1 MQDTVAVL
9 TAGLAAVLA
18 LAAAAL
24 GEALGRLPADAAT
37 AAGRGE
43 PPCGAGRLLADAIA
57 RSLAVLIASMS
68 AIAVTGGA
76 PPAALATALL
86 PLAAAP
92 VTAAP
97 LLGAPLR
104 LGLLA
109 WCAVRVL
116 EVATPLAAI
125 AGLVAG
131 LGVWTA
137 IGPRRLG
144 ATLRQTGRDTISVLA
159 AAPIAV
165 PACVP
170 LLVGLTLAPWELL
183 RRCRR
188 PLLPPPAPQADP
200 TGALSIVYLDGVGKT
215 WRPPTTVARELVAEL
230 RTTVPDARYVTDV
243 LPYSPLQ
250 VPLTDRPGSGRAWRW
265 LRRRAFGMLVGR
277 NILQTVVVSD
287 GRYQAA
293 FGAALAGAIVAAL
306 DRAGH
311 RRGDRVA
318 LVGYSGGAVVGVA
331 AADALATTLGGG
343 DLVVVSVGGYLDG
356 RVLPRRAVVHHLVS
370 VDDAV
375 ERLGRAMFP
384 ARWRIAR
391 SSAWNRA
398 IRDGS
403 VVLHRMVGSRHI
415 GPSGYL
421 SGAARGP
428 DGASH
433 LRHTAGLAAGVLDLE
448 Q

>member
-9 TAGLAAVLA
+9 V
-18 LAAAAL
+18 LAAAVL
-24 GEALGRLPADAAT
+24 GEALGRMPADAAT
-37 AAGRGE
+37 TAGRGE
-43 PPCGAGRLLADAIA
+43 PPRGAGRRFVDAVS
-57 RSLAVLIASMS
+57 RSLVVLTAAVT
-68 AIAVTGGA
+68 AIAVTGDA
-76 PPAALATALL
+76 PPAAVAAALL

-109 WCAVRVL
+109 WCAVRLLDVT
-116 EVATPLAAI
+116 TPLAAA

-131 LGVWTA
+131 LGIWA
-137 IGPRRLG
+137 ALGPRLLG
-144 ATLRQTGRDTISVLA
+144 AMLRQTGRDTVSVLA
-159 AAPIAV
+159 ATPIVV

-170 LLVGLTLAPWELL
+170 LLIGLTAAPWELL
-183 RRCRR
+183 RRCRH
-188 PLLPPPAPQADP
+188 PLLPPPAPHADP

-215 WRPPTTVARELVAEL
+215 WRPQTKIARELVAEL
-230 RTTVPDARYVTDV
+230 RTAAPDARYVTDV

-277 NILQTVVVSD
+277 NILQTVVASD
-287 GRYQAA
+287 ARYQTA
-293 FGAALAGAIVAAL
+293 FGAALAGATATAL
-306 DRAGH
+306 NRAGH

-318 LVGYSGGAVVGVA
+318 LVGYSGGAVVAVA
-331 AADALATTLGGG
+331 AADALAATLGGG

-356 RVLPRRAVVHHLVS
+356 RVLPRRAVVHHLAS
-370 VDDAV
+370 ADDAV

-384 ARWRIAR
+384 ARWRVVR

-398 IRDGS
+398 IRDGR
-403 VVLHRMVGSRHI
+403 VVLHRMTGSRHV

-421 SGAARGP
+421 SGAAGGP
-428 DGASH
+428 DGVSH
-433 LRHTAGLAAGVLDLE
+433 LRRTAGLAAGVLEPD